1 VNYNPLQVSEIIY
14 IMIQHAQSNRGAPHS
29 KLGSPNC
36 KYRPLWI
43 GHFGNERE
51 NVCER
56 ERERE
61 RADLWICGRH
71 TRFCINCKIGVI
83 INWI

>member
-1 VNYNPLQVSEIIY
+1 VNNNPLQVSEIIY

-36 KYRPLWI
+36 KYHTLWI
-43 GHFGNERE
+43 GHFWN
-51 NVCER
+51 ER

-61 RADLWICGRH
+61 REYRELLTSSLVYQICESAAYS
-71 TRFCINCKIGVI
+71 ILY
-83 INWI
+83 